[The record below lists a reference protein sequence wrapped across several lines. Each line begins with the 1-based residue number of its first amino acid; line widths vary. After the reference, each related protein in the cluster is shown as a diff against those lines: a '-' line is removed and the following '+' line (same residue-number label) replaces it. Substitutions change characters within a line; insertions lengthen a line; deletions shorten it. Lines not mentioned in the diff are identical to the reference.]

1 MAAENRLARETS
13 PYLLQHAHNPVD
25 WYPWG
30 AEALER
36 ARREDRPI
44 LLSVGYAACHWCHVM
59 EKESFENDAIA
70 ALMNQSFVCIKVD
83 REERP
88 DIDDIYMSATVAMSG
103 SGGWPMTVFL
113 TPEQQPFFAGTYF
126 PPVDRF
132 GRPGFRT
139 VLQKLAELWQN
150 ERQAVLGQAK
160 ELTEHVRKLSGP
172 GPSGGLSLDSQR
184 SAVQQLAQSYDSR
197 YGGFGKAPKFP
208 PAQSLELFLR
218 YVRRTG
224 DENALAMLRG
234 TLDGMKAGGMY
245 DQLGGGFARYS
256 TDERWH
262 VPHFEKMLYDNAQ
275 LAKVY
280 TEAFQLTG
288 EAEYARI
295 ATETL
300 DYVLREMQGP
310 QGGYYSATDADS
322 EGVEGKFFVWEP
334 HEIEEL
340 LGPEDA
346 ERFCAYYDVTPQGN
360 WEGLNVLRV
369 QRSHE
374 LVAAELGIS
383 VAELKASLQRAVPI
397 LYEARSQ
404 RVPPL
409 LDDKLLVAWNG
420 LMIDALATA
429 ARVFPERG
437 YAESAARAAT
447 FLLGRLARPD
457 GGLYRTWRAEKAH
470 LSAYLEDY
478 AYLAQGLVSLYEVSY
493 DERFLSE
500 AARLAERLLQDFGDA
515 EGGPFYQTAHDH
527 EALLTRVRDGHDG
540 ALPNANAVAAHALAR
555 LARHL
560 ARPEWEERAALALR
574 GYAQA
579 VERLPRAFGSTL
591 NALDFMTEASLELVL
606 VGEPGTPGYDD
617 LAAEIAKAYAP
628 NRIEARLAPNHTSR
642 LPLTEGKK
650 LVDGKAALYVC
661 RNFACAAPVT
671 SPAAAQPLLNA
682 PGERRESI

>member
-1 MAAENRLARETS
+1 MASENRLARETS

-25 WYPWG
+25 WYAWG
-30 AEALER
+30 PEALER
-36 ARREDRPI
+36 ARREDKPI
-44 LLSVGYAACHWCHVM
+44 LLSIGYAACHWCHVM
-59 EKESFENDAIA
+59 ERESFENEEIA
-70 ALMNQSFVCIKVD
+70 QQMNASFVCIKVD

-88 DIDDIYMSATVAMSG
+88 DLDDIYMSATVAMSG

-113 TPEQQPFFAGTYF
+113 TPKQEPFFAGTYF

-139 VLQKLAELWQN
+139 VLHKLSELWLN

-160 ELTEHVRKLSGP
+160 ELTQHVQKLSGP
-172 GPSGGLSLDSQR
+172 GPSGGLSLDSQK
-184 SAVQQLAQSYDSR
+184 SAIEQLAQSYDSR

-224 DENALAMLRG
+224 DARALDMLRG
-234 TLDGMKAGGMY
+234 TLNGMKAGGMY

-280 TEAFQLTG
+280 TEAYQLTQD
-288 EAEYARI
+288 AEYARI

-300 DYVLREMQGP
+300 DYVMREMQAAE
-310 QGGYYSATDADS
+310 GGYYSATDADS

-334 HEIEEL
+334 HQVEEL
-340 LGPEDA
+340 LDAADA

-360 WEGLNVLRV
+360 WEGMNVLRV
-369 QRSHE
+369 QRPHDA
-374 LVAAELGIS
+374 VAAELGIS
-383 VAELKASLQRAVPI
+383 VEALRESLARAIPI

-409 LDDKLLVAWNG
+409 LDDKVLVAWNG
-420 LMIDALATA
+420 LMIEAFALA

-437 YAESAARAAT
+437 YEESAARAAT
-447 FLLGRLARPD
+447 FLLEKLSRPD
-457 GGLYRTWRAEKAH
+457 GGLFRTYRAGKAH

-478 AYLAQGLVSLYEVSY
+478 AYLAQGLISLYEVSGNPHFL
-493 DERFLSE
+493 DE
-500 AARLAERLLQDFGDA
+500 AVRLAKRMRTDFGDA
-515 EGGPFYQTAHDH
+515 KGGPFYQTAHDH
-527 EALLTRVRDGHDG
+527 EALIARVRDGHDG
-540 ALPNANAVAAHALAR
+540 AVPNANAIAAHALAR

-560 ARPEWEERAALALR
+560 GRPEWEERAAESLR
-574 GYAQA
+574 GYAQG

-606 VGEPGTPGYDD
+606 VGDPDSAAYAD
-617 LAAEIAKAYAP
+617 LAAEIAKPYAP
-628 NRIEARLAPNHTSR
+628 NRIEARLLPGHVSA
-642 LPLTEGKK
+642 LPLAEGKA
-650 LVDGKAALYVC
+650 LVDGQAALYVC
-661 RNFACAAPVT
+661 RNFTCAAPVT
-671 SPAAAQPLLNA
+671 TPAEAAPLLTS
-682 PGERRESI
+682 PGERQSGV

>member
-13 PYLLQHAHNPVD
+13 PYLLQHSHNPVD

-30 AEALER
+30 EEALER

-44 LLSVGYAACHWCHVM
+44 LLSIGYAACHWCHVM
-59 EKESFENDAIA
+59 ERESFENEAIA
-70 ALMNQSFVCIKVD
+70 QQMNESFVCIKVD

-88 DIDDIYMSATVAMSG
+88 DLDDIYMSATVAMSG
-103 SGGWPMTVFL
+103 AGGWPMTVFL

-132 GRPGFRT
+132 GRPGFRA
-139 VLQKLAELWQN
+139 VLQKLSELWQN
-150 ERQAVLGQAK
+150 ERQAVLGQAQ

-172 GPSGGLSLDSQR
+172 GPSGGLKLESQR
-184 SAVQQLAQSYDSR
+184 AAVEQLAQSYDSR

-218 YVRRTG
+218 FVRRTG
-224 DENALAMLRG
+224 DARALNMLKG

-280 TEAFQLTG
+280 TEAFQLT
-288 EAEYARI
+288 ADPEYARI

-300 DYVLREMQGP
+300 DYVQREMQGP
-310 QGGYYSATDADS
+310 EGGYYSATDADS

-340 LGPEDA
+340 LEPDDA

-369 QRSHE
+369 LRSHE
-374 LVAAELGIS
+374 AVADELGIS
-383 VAELKASLQRAVPI
+383 VTALRESLARAVPV
-397 LYEARSQ
+397 LYEARSE

-409 LDDKLLVAWNG
+409 LDDKVLVAWNG
-420 LMIDALATA
+420 LMIDAFAGA

-437 YAESAARAAT
+437 YAESACSAAA
-447 FLLGRLARPD
+447 FLLEKLVRPD
-457 GGLYRTWRAEKAH
+457 GGLYRTYRAGKAH
-470 LSAYLEDY
+470 LAAYLEDY
-478 AYLAQGLVSLYEVSY
+478 AYFAQGLVSLYEVTGN
-493 DERFLSE
+493 ERWLNE
-500 AARLAERLLQDFGDA
+500 AARLAERLVTDFGDA
-515 EGGPFYQTAHDH
+515 EGGPFYQTAHAH
-527 EALLTRVRDGHDG
+527 ETLIARVRDGNDG
-540 ALPNANAVAAHALAR
+540 AIPNANAIAAHALAR

-560 ARPEWEERAALALR
+560 GRPEWEERAGQALR

-579 VERLPRAFGSTL
+579 VERLPRAFCSTL
-591 NALDFMTEASLELVL
+591 NALDFLTETSLELVL
-606 VGEPGTPGYDD
+606 VGDPESEEYIE
-617 LAAEIAKAYAP
+617 LAGEIARQYLP
-628 NRIEARLAPNHTSR
+628 NRIEARLTPEQTSE
-642 LPLTEGKK
+642 LPLTSGKHA
-650 LVDGKAALYVC
+650 VPGRAALYVC
-661 RNFACAAPVT
+661 RNFTCAAPVT
-671 SPAAAQPLLNA
+671 TPAEAQPLLA
-682 PGERRESI
+682 AGEREEGV

>member
-1 MAAENRLARETS
+1 MASENRLARETS

-25 WYPWG
+25 WYAWG
-30 AEALER
+30 DEALER

-44 LLSVGYAACHWCHVM
+44 LLSIGYAACHWCHVM
-59 EKESFENDAIA
+59 ERESFENEAIA
-70 ALMNQSFVCIKVD
+70 QLMNDSFVCIKVD

-88 DIDDIYMSATVAMSG
+88 DLDDIYMSATVAMSG

-160 ELTEHVRKLSGP
+160 ELTDHVRKLAAP
-172 GPSGGLSLDSQR
+172 GVGGNLRLDSQLG
-184 SAVQQLAQSYDSR
+184 AVEQLAQSYDTR

-218 YVRRTG
+218 CVRRTG
-224 DENALAMLRG
+224 DARARSMLTG

-280 TEAFQLTG
+280 TEAYQLTAD
-288 EAEYARI
+288 AEYARI
-295 ATETL
+295 ASETL
-300 DYVLREMQGP
+300 DYVMREMQGAE
-310 QGGYYSATDADS
+310 GGYYSATDADS

-369 QRSHE
+369 QRPHE
-374 LVAAELGIS
+374 VVASELGIS
-383 VAELKASLQRAVPI
+383 AESLRESLARAVPI
-397 LYEARSQ
+397 LYEARSK

-409 LDDKLLVAWNG
+409 LDDKVLVAWNG
-420 LMIDALATA
+420 LMIEAFAQA

-437 YAESAARAAT
+437 YAESASRAAD
-447 FLLGRLARPD
+447 FLLQRLKRPD
-457 GGLYRTWRAEKAH
+457 GGLYRTYRAGKAH
-470 LSAYLEDY
+470 LAAYLEDY
-478 AYLAQGLVSLYEVSY
+478 AYFAQGLVSLYEVTG
-493 DERFLSE
+493 DERYLNE
-500 AARLAERLLQDFGDA
+500 AERLAEQVLSDFADVQ
-515 EGGPFYQTAHDH
+515 GGPFYQTAHTH
-527 EALLTRVRDGHDG
+527 EALIARVRDGHDG
-540 ALPNANAVAAHALAR
+540 AIPNANAIAAHALAR

-560 ARPEWEERAALALR
+560 GRPAWEERAREALR

-606 VGEPGTPGYDD
+606 IGDPDSAEYAE

-628 NRIEARLAPNHTSR
+628 NRIEARLPPQHASR
-642 LPLTEGKK
+642 LPLTDSKT
-650 LVDGKAALYVC
+650 LVDGHAALYVC
-661 RNFACAAPVT
+661 RNFTCAAPVT
-671 SPAAAQPLLNA
+671 SPREAAALLQT
-682 PGERRESI
+682 PGQREPGI

>member
-1 MAAENRLARETS
+1 MATENRLARETS

-30 AEALER
+30 PEALER

-44 LLSVGYAACHWCHVM
+44 LLSIGYAACHWCHVM
-59 EKESFENDAIA
+59 ERESFENDEIA
-70 ALMNQSFVCIKVD
+70 RLMNESFVCIKVD

-88 DIDDIYMSATVAMSG
+88 DLDDIYMSATVAMSG

-139 VLQKLAELWQN
+139 VLQKLDELWKN
-150 ERQAVLGQAK
+150 ERVAVLGQAK
-160 ELTEHVRKLSGP
+160 ELTEHVQKLSGP
-172 GPSGGLSLDSQR
+172 GPSGGLSLESQR
-184 SAVQQLAQSYDSR
+184 AAVEQLSQSYDAR

-208 PAQSLELFLR
+208 PSQSLELFLR

-224 DENALAMLRG
+224 DPHALEMLRG

-288 EAEYARI
+288 DAEYARI
-295 ATETL
+295 ARETL
-300 DYVLREMQGP
+300 DYVVREMQSP
-310 QGGYYSATDADS
+310 EGGYYSATDADS

-340 LGPEDA
+340 LDA
-346 ERFCAYYDVTPQGN
+346 DDAAHFCAYYDVTPEGN
-360 WEGLNVLRV
+360 WEGKSVLRV
-369 QRSHE
+369 LRPHAA
-374 LVAAELGIS
+374 VAEELGIS
-383 VAELKASLQRAVPI
+383 EAELRASLVRAIPI
-397 LYEARSQ
+397 LYEARGR

-409 LDDKLLVAWNG
+409 LDDKVLVAWNG
-420 LMIDALATA
+420 LMIDAFAVA

-437 YAESAARAAT
+437 YAESASRAAT
-447 FLLGRLARPD
+447 FVLERLSRPD
-457 GGLYRTWRAEKAH
+457 GGLYRTYRAGKAH
-470 LSAYLEDY
+470 LVGYLEDY
-478 AYLAQGLVSLYEVSY
+478 AYLTQGLVSLYEVSGE
-493 DERFLSE
+493 DRFLSE
-500 AARLAERLLQDFGDA
+500 ATRLAKRLRTDFGA
-515 EGGPFYQTAHDH
+515 LEGGPFYQTAHDH
-527 EALLTRVRDGHDG
+527 EALIARVRDGNDG
-540 ALPNANAVAAHALAR
+540 ALPNANAIAAHALAR

-560 ARPEWEERAALALR
+560 GRPEWEERAREALR
-574 GYAQA
+574 GYAKS
-579 VERLPRAFGSTL
+579 VERLPRAFCSSL
-591 NALDFMTEASLELVL
+591 NALDFLCEASLELVL
-606 VGEPGTPGYDD
+606 VGEAGHTGYDD
-617 LAAEIAKAYAP
+617 LAAELGKRYLP
-628 NRIEARLAPNHTSR
+628 NRIEARVQPHQASDSPLA
-642 LPLTEGKK
+642 EGKA
-650 LVDGKAALYVC
+650 LVNGAAALYVC

-671 SPAAAQPLLNA
+671 DAAAATARLQA
-682 PGERRESI
+682 PGERQAGI

>member
-13 PYLLQHAHNPVD
+13 PYLLQHARNPVD
-25 WYPWG
+25 WYAWG
-30 AEALER
+30 EEALAR
-36 ARREDRPI
+36 ARQEDRPI

-59 EKESFENDAIA
+59 EKESFENEAIA
-70 ALMNQSFVCIKVD
+70 ALMNESFVCIKVD

-172 GPSGGLSLDSQR
+172 GPSGGLRLDSQH
-184 SAVQQLAQSYDSR
+184 SAVQQLAQSYDTR

-218 YVRRTG
+218 YARRTG
-224 DENALAMLRG
+224 DRDALSMLRG

-275 LAKVY
+275 LAKTY

-288 EAEYARI
+288 DAEYARI

-300 DYVLREMQGP
+300 DYVAREMQGP
-310 QGGYYSATDADS
+310 EGGYYSATDADS
-322 EGVEGKFFVWEP
+322 EGIEGKFFVWEP
-334 HEIEEL
+334 HEVEEL
-340 LGPEDA
+340 LGAEDA

-369 QRSHE
+369 QRPHE
-374 LVAAELGIS
+374 VVAAELGIS
-383 VAELKASLQRAVPI
+383 VVELRASLARAVPI

-409 LDDKLLVAWNG
+409 LDDKVLVAWNG
-420 LMIDALATA
+420 LMIDAFATA

-437 YAESAARAAT
+437 YAESAARAAM
-447 FLLGRLARPD
+447 FLRQHLTRSD
-457 GGLYRTWRAEKAH
+457 GGLFRTYRAGKAH
-470 LSAYLEDY
+470 LNAYLEDY
-478 AYLAQGLVSLYEVSY
+478 AYFAQGLVSLYEVSG
-493 DERFLSE
+493 DESFLND
-500 AARLAERLLQDFGDA
+500 AARVAEQLLDDFGDP

-527 EALLTRVRDGHDG
+527 EALIARVRDGHDG
-540 ALPNANAVAAHALAR
+540 AIPNANAIAAHALTR

-560 ARPEWEERAALALR
+560 GRPEWEERAALALR

-579 VERLPRAFGSTL
+579 IERLPRAFGSSL

-606 VGEPGTPGYDD
+606 VGEPSTPGYAD
-617 LAAEIAKAYAP
+617 LAAEIAKRYAP
-628 NRIEARLAPNHTSR
+628 NRIEARLAPTHTSR
-642 LPLTEGKK
+642 LPLSEGKS

-661 RNFACAAPVT
+661 RNFACSAPVT
-671 SPAAAQPLLNA
+671 TAAAAEPLLA
-682 PGERRESI
+682 SAGDRQAGR

>member
-13 PYLLQHAHNPVD
+13 PYLLQHALNPVD

-30 AEALER
+30 PEALER
-36 ARREDRPI
+36 ARREDKPI
-44 LLSVGYAACHWCHVM
+44 LLSIGYAACHWCHVM
-59 EKESFENDAIA
+59 ERESFENEAIA
-70 ALMNQSFVCIKVD
+70 QQMNESFVCIKVD

-88 DIDDIYMSATVAMSG
+88 DLDDIYMSATVAMSG

-113 TPEQQPFFAGTYF
+113 TPDQEPFFAGTYF

-139 VLQKLAELWQN
+139 VLQKLSELWRN

-160 ELTEHVRKLSGP
+160 ELTRHVQKLSGP
-172 GPSGGLSLDSQR
+172 GPSGSLDLERQKD
-184 SAVQQLAQSYDSR
+184 AVEQLAQSYDSR
-197 YGGFGKAPKFP
+197 YGGFGQAPKFP
-208 PAQSLELFLR
+208 PSQSLELFLR

-224 DENALAMLRG
+224 DARALTMLKG

-280 TEAFQLTG
+280 TEAYQFTLDP
-288 EAEYARI
+288 EYARI

-300 DYVLREMQGP
+300 DYVMREMQSAE
-310 QGGYYSATDADS
+310 GGYYSATDADS

-334 HEIEEL
+334 HQVEEL
-340 LGPEDA
+340 LDADDA

-369 QRSHE
+369 QRPPE
-374 LVAAELGIS
+374 VVAADLGIS
-383 VAELKASLQRAVPI
+383 VEALRASLARAIPI
-397 LYEARSQ
+397 LYEARSK

-409 LDDKLLVAWNG
+409 LDDKVLVAWNG
-420 LMIDALATA
+420 LMIDAFALA

-437 YAESAARAAT
+437 YEESAARAAT
-447 FLLGRLARPD
+447 FLLERLARPD
-457 GGLYRTWRAEKAH
+457 GGLYRTYRAGVAH
-470 LSAYLEDY
+470 LAAYLEDY
-478 AYLAQGLVSLYEVSY
+478 AYFTQGLISLFEVSGNPHFL
-493 DERFLSE
+493 DE
-500 AARLAERLLQDFGDA
+500 ATRLAKRMRTDFGDVQ
-515 EGGPFYQTAHDH
+515 GGPFYQTAHDH
-527 EALLTRVRDGHDG
+527 EALIARVRDGHDG
-540 ALPNANAVAAHALAR
+540 ALPNPNAIAAHALAR

-560 ARPEWEERAALALR
+560 GRPEWEERAAQALR

-579 VERLPRAFGSTL
+579 VERLPRAFASTL
-591 NALDFMTEASLELVL
+591 NALDFISEASLELVL
-606 VGEPGTPGYDD
+606 VGDPDTAAYAA
-617 LAAEIAKAYAP
+617 LAGAIAKRYAP
-628 NRIEARLAPNHTSR
+628 NRIEARLVPSRTSQ
-642 LPLTEGKK
+642 LPLAQGKT
-650 LVDGKAALYVC
+650 LVDGEPALYVC
-661 RNFACAAPVT
+661 RNFTCAAPVT
-671 SPAAAQPLLNA
+671 TPAAAETLLTT
-682 PGERRESI
+682 PGERQNML

>member
-30 AEALER
+30 EEALTR

-44 LLSVGYAACHWCHVM
+44 LLSIGYAACHWCHVM
-59 EKESFENDAIA
+59 ERESFENETIA
-70 ALMNQSFVCIKVD
+70 AQMNESFVCIKVD

-88 DIDDIYMSATVAMSG
+88 DLDDIYMSATVAMSG

-113 TPEQQPFFAGTYF
+113 TPDQQPFFAGTYF

-132 GRPGFRT
+132 GRPGFST
-139 VLQKLAELWQN
+139 VLRKLAELWRA
-150 ERQAVLGQAK
+150 ERSAVLDQAK

-172 GPSGGLSLDSQR
+172 GESGALRIASQGE
-184 SAVQQLAQSYDSR
+184 AVAQLAQSYDRR

-208 PAQSLELFLR
+208 PAQSLELMLR
-218 YVRRTG
+218 YFRRTR
-224 DENALAMLRG
+224 DEAALEMLRG

-280 TEAFQLTG
+280 TEAFQLTRS
-288 EAEYARI
+288 AQYARI
-295 ATETL
+295 AQETL
-300 DYVLREMQGP
+300 DYVAREMQSP
-310 QGGYYSATDADS
+310 EGGYYSATDADS

-340 LGPEDA
+340 VGKEDA

-369 QRSHE
+369 QRANTD
-374 LVAAELGIS
+374 VAEDLGIS
-383 VAELKASLQRAVPI
+383 SAELDASLARARAV
-397 LYEARSQ
+397 LYEARGK
-404 RVPPL
+404 RIAPL
-409 LDDKLLVAWNG
+409 LDDKVLVAWNG
-420 LMIDALATA
+420 LMIDAFAVA
-429 ARVFPERG
+429 ARVFPTRG
-437 YAESAARAAT
+437 YAESASRAAA
-447 FLLGRLARPD
+447 FLLERLSRPD
-457 GGLYRTWRAEKAH
+457 GGLYRTYRAQKAH

-478 AYLAQGLVSLYEVSY
+478 AYLAQGLISLYEATGN
-493 DERFLSE
+493 ERWLKE
-500 AARLAERLLQDFGDA
+500 AGRLAERLIEDFGDA

-527 EALLTRVRDGHDG
+527 EALIARVRDGHDG

-555 LARHL
+555 LSRHL
-560 ARPEWEERAALALR
+560 GRPAWEERARQALR
-574 GYAQA
+574 GYARS

-591 NALDFMTEASLELVL
+591 NALDFISEASLELVL
-606 VGEPGTPGYDD
+606 VGDSATPGYRE
-617 LAAEIAKAYAP
+617 LAAKIAEPYLP
-628 NRIEARLAPNHTSR
+628 NRIEARVAPGADSTAPLA
-642 LPLTEGKK
+642 EGKR
-650 LVDGKAALYVC
+650 LVDGRASLYVC

-671 SPAAAQPLLNA
+671 TTAAAEALLVQ
-682 PGERRESI
+682 PGERQETV

>member
-1 MAAENRLARETS
+1 M
-13 PYLLQHAHNPVD
+13 
-25 WYPWG
+25 
-30 AEALER
+30 ER
-36 ARREDRPI
+36 
-44 LLSVGYAACHWCHVM
+44 
-59 EKESFENDAIA
+59 ESFENEAIA
-70 ALMNQSFVCIKVD
+70 QQMNASFICIKVD

-88 DIDDIYMSATVAMSG
+88 DLDDIYMSATVAMSG

-113 TPEQQPFFAGTYF
+113 TPEQEPFFAGTYF

-139 VLQKLAELWQN
+139 VLQKLTDLWQN

-172 GPSGGLSLDSQR
+172 GPSGGLRLESQR
-184 SAVQQLAQSYDSR
+184 AAVDQLAQSYDAR

-218 YVRRTG
+218 FVRRTG
-224 DENALAMLRG
+224 DARALGMLKG

-280 TEAFQLTG
+280 TEAYQLMKD
-288 EAEYARI
+288 AEYARI

-300 DYVLREMQGP
+300 DYVIREMQGP
-310 QGGYYSATDADS
+310 EGGYYSATDADS

-334 HEIEEL
+334 HEVEEL
-340 LGPEDA
+340 LGAEDA

-360 WEGLNVLRV
+360 WEGSNVLRV
-369 QRSHE
+369 QRSHDV
-374 LVAAELGIS
+374 VAVELGIS
-383 VAELKASLQRAVPI
+383 VEALRESLARAIPI
-397 LYEARSQ
+397 LYEARGE

-409 LDDKLLVAWNG
+409 LDDKVLVAWNG
-420 LMIDALATA
+420 LMIDALAVA

-437 YAESAARAAT
+437 YLESATRAAT
-447 FLLGRLARPD
+447 FLLQSLARPD
-457 GGLYRTWRAEKAH
+457 GGLYRTYRAGKAH
-470 LSAYLEDY
+470 LAPYLEDY
-478 AYLAQGLVSLYEVSY
+478 AYLTQGLISLYEVSG
-493 DERFLSE
+493 DEHFLDE
-500 AARLAERLLQDFGDA
+500 AARLAKRLRTDFGDV

-527 EALLTRVRDGHDG
+527 EALIARVRDGHDG
-540 ALPNANAVAAHALAR
+540 AIPNANAIAAHALAR

-560 ARPEWEERAALALR
+560 GRPEWETRAAETLR

-591 NALDFMTEASLELVL
+591 NALDFISETSLELVL
-606 VGEPGTPGYDD
+606 VGDPDSAVYID
-617 LAAEIAKAYAP
+617 LAAEIAEHYLP
-628 NRIEARLAPNHTSR
+628 NRIEARPPPGHSSN
-642 LPLTEGKK
+642 LPLASGKQA
-650 LVDGKAALYVC
+650 VAGQAALYVC
-661 RNFACAAPVT
+661 RNFTCAAPVT
-671 SPAAAQPLLNA
+671 TPAAAQPLLTA
-682 PGERRESI
+682 PGERQEGL